1 MIMYVLKNL
10 MDSFKVGRMI
20 MYVLKNLMD
29 SFKVG
34 RRETVGTLMG
44 KDPFGNSY
52 YELPAQPQ
60 LGKRMPTRWYDTA
73 QTNKKE
79 VMGMHESAAG
89 FDTNLPSEW
98 ESWLRHRRPEPPTE
112 KEVFQSL
119 ALSQL
124 KKVNAAKL
132 EEERRQEMLAQGL
145 DPNPL

>member
-1 MIMYVLKNL
+1 M
-10 MDSFKVGRMI
+10 G
-20 MYVLKNLMD
+20 
-29 SFKVG
+29 
-34 RRETVGTLMG
+34 G

-52 YELPAQPQ
+52 YELPAQPH

-73 QTNKKE
+73 ETNRKE

-112 KEVFQSL
+112 KEVLQSL

-145 DPNPL
+145 DPNPPARQDHEKCLFPNMRSIRVILEWRVGIT